1 MVNKK
6 ISHVVIGLFFLSGCL
21 ALVYEILWLKELK
34 LLFGSTIQAASVTV
48 AAFFLGLSAGGF
60 FWGSRAPN
68 IANLLR
74 AYGLLEVGIGLTA
87 GLYFFMLRVY
97 QSIYNLIFQFA
108 GELPLLLVLTKL
120 TLAMTMLFLPAF
132 FMGGTLPVLGQF
144 FIRRPN
150 RLAEKGTFLY
160 AVNTA
165 GAVLGVWLAGFML
178 PPVLGYTRSYLVA
191 MLASVL
197 VGFVAIKL
205 GKEESSV
212 YDAGVSLA
220 NGQTAQIPDASLR
233 PVALY
238 VLAFVSGFLALAMQ
252 IFWTRMFSQVLQ
264 NTVYSF
270 SVILSVFL
278 SALTLGAV
286 LANRLSHRKLPATQT
301 TVTLLA
307 ASGFTCGLTPWLFTR
322 VTEGTKGLMFFGS
335 APWHLYLLAVLGAA
349 ILIILIPGMALG
361 SVFPY
366 LLKAAESPGAMPG
379 RIIGH
384 LMGVNTVGA
393 ILGSLA
399 AGFIFLGQLG
409 LWWSI
414 KLVCIAYLIAGLA
427 TLFVLSG
434 EYRKSRKLTF
444 ALVGVLVLALLLP
457 ADFPLVY
464 LKPNKNA
471 KLLGVFEG
479 PVTITSVIQHKT
491 EKNKDYLRMY
501 INNKYSAGGTLPSG
515 MRVQMA
521 QSGIPLMLHA
531 NPKSL
536 FYLGLGTGI
545 TAGTALASHVEKVT
559 VCELVPEV
567 VEASRKFFADYCFGL
582 YEDKRARVFIEDGR
596 NYLLGRKETY
606 DLIISDLFLPWKAG
620 VGNLYTLEHFKN
632 VKSRLKTDGLFVQ
645 WLAMYQLSND
655 EFYSIVRTVLEVF
668 EQVTLWRTSYS
679 TTRPA
684 LGLICSNSNAPL
696 NPKVML
702 ESHKQDR
709 LKKVALPPERLLFW
723 SLMKY
728 CGNLT
733 SNSVLFKN
741 HPMNTDDRPII
752 EFTSPISYQ
761 NRVAKLEKAM
771 TGELLFDFLKGI
783 LNGCPPEKD
792 PFLQQLD
799 QQQKT
804 QVCLG
809 LKVYQLN
816 LLKYGNPQARS
827 KYQNQ
832 ISDIL
837 FRDLKRPFPCTIN
850 RKEGRPFVNQ

>member
-1 MVNKK
+1 MANKK
-6 ISHVVIGLFFLSGCL
+6 ITHVVIGLFFLSGCL

-60 FWGSRAPN
+60 FWGSRAPK

-108 GELPLLLVLTKL
+108 GEWPLMLVLIKL
-120 TLAMTMLFLPAF
+120 ALAMTMLFLPAF

-144 FIRRPN
+144 FIRHPN

-165 GAVLGVWLAGFML
+165 GAVFGVWLAGFML
-178 PPVLGYTRSYLVA
+178 PPVLGYMRSYLVA
-191 MLASVL
+191 MLASVS

-205 GKEESSV
+205 GEEERSA
-212 YDAGVSLA
+212 YEAGVCA
-220 NGQTAQIPDASLR
+220 GNGHTPQMPDGSLR
-233 PVALY
+233 PGVLY
-238 VLAFVSGFLALAMQ
+238 MLAFVSGFLALAMQ
-252 IFWTRMFSQVLQ
+252 ILWTRMFSQVLQ

-270 SVILSVFL
+270 SVILTMFL

-286 LANRLSHRKLPATQT
+286 LANRLSHKKLPPTQT

-307 ASGFTCGLTPWLFTR
+307 VSALTCGLTPWLFTR
-322 VTEGTKGLMFFGS
+322 LTEGTKGLMFFGT

-366 LLKAAESPGAMPG
+366 LLKAAESPGAVPG

-384 LMGVNTVGA
+384 LLGVNTVGA

-414 KLVCIAYLIAGLA
+414 KLVCIAYTIAGLA
-427 TLFVLSG
+427 TLLVLSG
-434 EYRKSRKLTF
+434 EYRKSKKVIF
-444 ALVGVLVLALLLP
+444 ALMGILVFVLILP

-464 LKPNKNA
+464 VKSHKNA
-471 KLLGVFEG
+471 KVLGVFEG
-479 PVTITSVIQHKT
+479 PATITSVIQHKT
-491 EKNKDYLRMY
+491 KGNKDYLRMY

-521 QSGIPLMLHA
+521 QSRIPLMLHA
-531 NPKSL
+531 KPKSL

-545 TAGTALASHVEKVT
+545 TAGSALASDVEKVT

-567 VEASRKFFADYCFGL
+567 VEASRKFFAEYCFGL
-582 YEDKRARVFIEDGR
+582 YEDKRARVLIEDGR
-596 NYLLGRKETY
+596 NYLFGRQEKY
-606 DLIISDLFLPWKAG
+606 DLIIADLFLPWKAG
-620 VGNLYTLEHFKN
+620 VGNLYTLEHFKT
-632 VKSRLKTDGLFVQ
+632 VRSRLKTDGLFVQ
-645 WLAMYQLSND
+645 WLAMYQLSKD
-655 EFYSIVRTVLEVF
+655 EFYSIVRTLLEVF
-668 EQVTLWRTSYS
+668 DQVTLWRTSYS

-684 LGLICSNSNAPL
+684 LGLVCSNNNASL

-702 ESHKQDR
+702 ESHKGDK
-709 LKKVALPPERLLFW
+709 LKKVALPPERLLSW

-733 SNSVLFKN
+733 YNRALFMN
-741 HPMNTDDRPII
+741 HPINTDDRPFI

-771 TGELLFDFLKGI
+771 KGGLLLDFLKDI
-783 LNGCPPEKD
+783 LKGCHPAED
-792 PFLQQLD
+792 PFLQQLNE
-799 QQQKT
+799 QQRT

-816 LLKYGNPQARS
+816 LLKHQYPQKRPQ
-827 KYQNQ
+827 YQNQ

-837 FRDLKRPFPCTIN
+837 FRDLNSPFSCSI
-850 RKEGRPFVNQ
+850 E

>member
-6 ISHVVIGLFFLSGCL
+6 ITHLVIGLFFLSGCL

-60 FWGSRAPN
+60 FWGSRAPK

-87 GLYFFMLRVY
+87 GIYFFMLRIY

-108 GELPLLLVLTKL
+108 GELPLLLILIKL
-120 TLAMTMLFLPAF
+120 ALAMTMLFLPAF

-144 FIRRPN
+144 FIRHPDK
-150 RLAEKGTFLY
+150 LGEKGTFLY

-165 GAVLGVWLAGFML
+165 GAVFGVWLAGFIL
-178 PPVLGYTRSYLVA
+178 PPIFGYTRSYLAA
-191 MLASVL
+191 MIASVL
-197 VGFVAIKL
+197 IGIIAVKL
-205 GKEESSV
+205 GKEEPLAQNARVSS
-212 YDAGVSLA
+212 AIEHTP
-220 NGQTAQIPDASLR
+220 QMPDAALR
-233 PVALY
+233 PGVLY
-238 VLAFVSGFLALAMQ
+238 LLAFVSGFLALAMQ
-252 IFWTRMFSQVLQ
+252 ILWTRMFSQVLQ

-270 SVILSVFL
+270 SVILTVFL

-286 LANRLSHRKLPATQT
+286 LANRLSHWKLPPIQT

-322 VTEGTKGLMFFGS
+322 VTEGTKGLMFFGT

-349 ILIILIPGMALG
+349 ILIILIPGIALG

-366 LLKAAESPGAMPG
+366 LLKAAESPGALPG

-393 ILGSLA
+393 ILGSLT

-414 KLVCIAYLIAGLA
+414 KLVCLAYVSAGLA

-434 EYRKSRKLTF
+434 AYRKSKKVAF

-464 LKPNKNA
+464 IKPNKNA

-479 PVTITSVIQHKT
+479 PATITSVIQHKT
-491 EKNKDYLRMY
+491 EQNKDYLRMY
-501 INNKYSAGGTLPSG
+501 INNKYSAGGTLPSA
-515 MRVQMA
+515 MNVQIA
-521 QSGIPLMLHA
+521 QSSIPLMLHA
-531 NPKSL
+531 DPKSL

-545 TAGTALASHVEKVT
+545 TAGSALASNAEKVT

-582 YEDKRARVFIEDGR
+582 YEDKRARVFIEDAR
-596 NYLLGRKETY
+596 NYLLGRRETY
-606 DLIISDLFLPWKAG
+606 DLIIADLFLPWKAG

-632 VKSRLKTDGLFVQ
+632 LRSRLKTDGLFIQ
-645 WLAMYQLSND
+645 WLAMYQLSKD

-668 EQVTLWRTSYS
+668 DQVTLWRTSYS

-684 LGLICSNSNAPL
+684 LGLICSNNNAPL
-696 NPKVML
+696 NAKVML
-702 ESHKQDR
+702 DNQKGGR
-709 LKKVALPPERLLFW
+709 LNKVALPPERLLSW

-733 SNSVLFKN
+733 NNRALFMN
-741 HPMNTDDRPII
+741 HPINTDDRPLI
-752 EFTSPISYQ
+752 EFTSPVSYQ

-771 TGELLFDFLKGI
+771 TGRLLLDFLKEI
-783 LNGCPPEKD
+783 
-792 PFLQQLD
+792 
-799 QQQKT
+799 
-804 QVCLG
+804 
-809 LKVYQLN
+809 
-816 LLKYGNPQARS
+816 
-827 KYQNQ
+827 
-832 ISDIL
+832 
-837 FRDLKRPFPCTIN
+837 
-850 RKEGRPFVNQ
+850 

>member
-1 MVNKK
+1 MANKK
-6 ISHVVIGLFFLSGCL
+6 ITHVVIGLFFLSGCL
-21 ALVYEILWLKELK
+21 ALVYEVLWLKELK
-34 LLFGSTIQAASVTV
+34 LLFGSTIRAASVTV

-60 FWGSRAPN
+60 FWGSRAPK

-87 GLYFFMLRVY
+87 GLYFFVLRAY
-97 QSIYNLIFQFA
+97 QSIYNLIFEFA
-108 GELPLLLVLTKL
+108 GEWPFLLVLIKL
-120 TLAMTMLFLPAF
+120 ALAMTMLFLPAF

-144 FIRRPN
+144 FIRHPN

-178 PPVLGYTRSYLVA
+178 PPALGYTRSYLVA
-191 MLASVL
+191 MLASIL
-197 VGFVAIKL
+197 VGFVAIRL
-205 GKEESSV
+205 GKREPSV
-212 YDAGVSLA
+212 YEAGVSYT
-220 NGQTAQIPDASLR
+220 NGHALQRSDASLR
-233 PVALY
+233 AGVLY
-238 VLAFVSGFLALAMQ
+238 MLAFVSGFLALAMQ
-252 IFWTRMFSQVLQ
+252 ILWTRMFSQVLQ

-270 SVILSVFL
+270 SVILTVFL

-286 LANRLSHRKLPATQT
+286 LANRLSHRKLPPTQT

-307 ASGFTCGLTPWLFTR
+307 VSALACGLTPWLFTQ
-322 VTEGTKGLMFFGS
+322 VTEGTKGLMFFGT

-349 ILIILIPGMALG
+349 VLIILIPGMALG

-366 LLKAAESPGAMPG
+366 LLKAAESPGAVPG
-379 RIIGH
+379 RIMGY
-384 LMGVNTVGA
+384 LLGVNTVGA

-399 AGFIFLGQLG
+399 AGFIFLHRLG

-414 KLVCIAYLIAGLA
+414 KLVCVAYTIAGLA
-427 TLFVLSG
+427 TLFAFST
-434 EYRKSRKLTF
+434 EYRKSKKVIF
-444 ALVGVLVLALLLP
+444 ALVGALAFTLLLP

-464 LKPNKNA
+464 VKLDKNA

-479 PVTITSVIQHKT
+479 PATITSVIQHKT
-491 EKNKDYLRMY
+491 EGNKEYLRMY

-521 QSGIPLMLHA
+521 QSSIPLMLHPK
-531 NPKSL
+531 PKSL

-545 TAGTALASHVEKVT
+545 TAGSALASDVEKVT

-567 VEASRKFFADYCFGL
+567 VEASRKFFAEYCFGL
-582 YEDKRARVFIEDGR
+582 YEDRRARVLIEDGR
-596 NYLLGRKETY
+596 NYLFGRKEEY
-606 DLIISDLFLPWKAG
+606 DLIIADLFLPWKAG

-645 WLAMYQLSND
+645 WLAMYQLSKD
-655 EFYSIVRTVLEVF
+655 EFYSIVRTLLEVF
-668 EQVTLWRTSYS
+668 DQVTLWRASYS
-679 TTRPA
+679 TKRPV
-684 LGLICSNSNAPL
+684 LGLICSRNNAPL
-696 NPKVML
+696 NVKVML
-702 ESHKQDR
+702 ENHQQDKIR
-709 LKKVALPPERLLFW
+709 KVALSPERRLFW

-733 SNSVLFKN
+733 TNKALFMN

-761 NRVAKLEKAM
+761 NRVARLEKAM
-771 TGELLFDFLKGI
+771 TGELLLDFLREI
-783 LNGCPPEKD
+783 LDGCPPAKD

-799 QQQKT
+799 HQKRT

-816 LLKYGNPQARS
+816 LLKHQYPEKRTQ
-827 KYQNQ
+827 YQNQ

-837 FRDLKRPFPCTIN
+837 FRDLKRSFPCTIE
-850 RKEGRPFVNQ
+850 KGDVHL

>member
-6 ISHVVIGLFFLSGCL
+6 TTHLVIGLFFLSGCL

-60 FWGSRAPN
+60 FWGSRAPK

-74 AYGLLEVGIGLTA
+74 AYGLLEVGIGLSA

-108 GELPLLLVLTKL
+108 GEGPLLLVLTKL

-144 FIRRPN
+144 FIRHPN

-205 GKEESSV
+205 GKEKRPV
-212 YDAGVSLA
+212 YGAGVSTA
-220 NGQTAQIPDASLR
+220 NGHTPQMLDAPLR

-238 VLAFVSGFLALAMQ
+238 VLAFFSGFLALAMQ
-252 IFWTRMFSQVLQ
+252 IIWTRMFSQVLQ

-270 SVILSVFL
+270 SVILTVFL
-278 SALTLGAV
+278 FALTLGAV
-286 LANRLSHRKLPATQT
+286 LANRLSHRKLPPTLT

-322 VTEGTKGLMFFGS
+322 VTEGTKGLMFFGN

-349 ILIILIPGMALG
+349 ILITLIPGMALG

-366 LLKAAESPGAMPG
+366 LLKAAESPGAVPG

-414 KLVCIAYLIAGLA
+414 KLVCIAYLIAGFA

-434 EYRKSRKLTF
+434 EYRKSKKVTLV
-444 ALVGVLVLALLLP
+444 LVGALLFAPLLP

-464 LKPNKNA
+464 VKPDKHA

-479 PVTITSVIQHKT
+479 PATITSVIQSKT
-491 EKNKDYLRMY
+491 EQDKNYLRMY
-501 INNKYSAGGTLPSG
+501 INNKYSPGGTLPSA
-515 MRVQMA
+515 MNVQMA
-521 QSGIPLMLHA
+521 QSGIPLMLHP

-545 TAGTALASHVEKVT
+545 TAGSALASHVENVT

-582 YEDKRARVFIEDGR
+582 YEDKRVRVLVEDGR
-596 NYLLGRKETY
+596 HYLLGRKETY
-606 DLIISDLFLPWKAG
+606 DLIVADLFLPWKAG

-632 VKSRLKTDGLFVQ
+632 VRSRLKTDGLFVQ
-645 WLAMYQLSND
+645 WLAMYQLSKD
-655 EFYSIVRTVLEVF
+655 EFYSIVRTVMDVF
-668 EQVTLWRTSYS
+668 DQVTLWRTSYS

-684 LGLICSNSNAPL
+684 LGLICSNNSAPL
-696 NPKVML
+696 DPKVML
-702 ESHKQDR
+702 ESHKLDR
-709 LKKVALPPERLLFW
+709 LKKVALTPERLLFW

-733 SNSVLFKN
+733 HNRGLFMY
-741 HPMNTDDRPII
+741 HPINTDDRPFI

-761 NRVAKLEKAM
+761 NRVAGLEKAM
-771 TGELLFDFLKGI
+771 TGGLLLDFLKEI
-783 LNGCPPEKD
+783 LNGCPAVED
-792 PFLQQLD
+792 PFLQKLD
-799 QQQKT
+799 EQQKK

-816 LLKYGNPQARS
+816 LLKYENPQKRPQ
-827 KYQNQ
+827 YQNQ

-837 FRDLKRPFPCTIN
+837 FRDLNTAFPCTI
-850 RKEGRPFVNQ
+850 KKTGDVH